1 MQKKNTALTKQ
12 ELSRYTVTFWKI
24 VIGCISF
31 GIILLFSIGLGLFG
45 ALPTFKDLENPKSN
59 LASEIISDDGVVLG
73 NYFVQNRSNIKYDE
87 ISPNVL
93 NALIATED
101 IRFYN
106 HSGIDFKRTFTIL
119 FYNLVGNKQGGSTIT
134 QQLALNL
141 FSDEGRARNPFKR
154 IIQKLQEWITAIKLE
169 RQYTKEEIITMYLNT
184 VDFGAY
190 NSYGI
195 KAAAQTYFD
204 TTPDK
209 LKPEEAAVLI
219 GMLKGTGLY
228 NPIRNP
234 ERSLQRR
241 NTVLN
246 NMNKAG
252 FLTDGDTEE
261 LKQKPLVVRFNPV
274 DHTVGRAAYFR
285 AVLKKDIQ
293 KIFQEQEIEK
303 ADGTPYDLDRD
314 GLKIYTTINSRMQR
328 YAEEAQREYISQ
340 LQREF
345 TRSWRGR
352 NPFKFQEAEKVLEQ
366 GLKRSDRYQQLREE
380 GLTEGDILKNFKT
393 PAKMSIYSWKGDID
407 TVMTPMDSIKYYK
420 LLLRNALMS
429 MEPTGPNAG
438 YVRAWVGGIDFEHFK
453 YDQVKMGTR
462 QVGSTAKP
470 FTYAVA
476 INEGYSPCY
485 KVLNE
490 PVTITG
496 YGEPYTPRAH
506 NPRPGALT
514 LKTGLAHS
522 ENWITAYMMKE
533 VGPTAVATLT
543 KKMGITSDVPAYP
556 SICLGAFDASLYDMV
571 GAYSTFVNH
580 GVWTEPIYLL
590 RVEDKNGNI
599 LYENKPQVREVLNQQ
614 VAYVMVDMLKGVVQN
629 GTGVRLRYRYKLNN
643 PIGGKTGTTQNNSD
657 GWFVGITPEL
667 VTGVWTGAEDRAI
680 HFSSTNQGE
689 GANSALPVFAIYMQ
703 KVYADS
709 KLKYTKGDFEA
720 PQGGVSI
727 ALNCEAYAPPA
738 GADSLVTPAKPLG
751 TITKPAPVPA
761 KPVNPSAKPVGPK
774 P

>member
-1 MQKKNTALTKQ
+1 MQRKNTALTKQ
-12 ELSRYTVTFWKI
+12 EISRYTITFWKI
-24 VIGCISF
+24 VIGTISF

-59 LASEIISDDGVVLG
+59 LASDVIADDGVVLG
-73 NYFVQNRSNIKYDE
+73 NYFVQNRSNIKYED
-87 ISPNVL
+87 ISPNVI

-119 FYNLVGNKQGGSTIT
+119 FYNLMGNKQGGSTIT

-141 FSDEGRARNPFKR
+141 FSDEGRARNPLKR
-154 IIQKLQEWITAIKLE
+154 IVQKLQEWITAIKLE

-209 LKPEEAAVLI
+209 LKPEEAAVLV

-234 ERSLQRR
+234 ERSLSRR

-252 FLTDGDTEE
+252 FLTDADAEE

-274 DHTVGRAAYFR
+274 DHNVGLAAYFR

-293 KIFQEQEIEK
+293 RIFEEGNIEK

-328 YAEEAQREYISQ
+328 YAEEAQREYISK
-340 LQREF
+340 LQRQF
-345 TRSWRGR
+345 TRSWKGR
-352 NPFKFQEAEKVLEQ
+352 NPFKFQEAETLLEQ
-366 GLKRSDRYQQLREE
+366 GIKRSDRYQQLKEE

-393 PAKMSIYSWKGDID
+393 PTKMTVYSWKGDID
-407 TVMTPMDSIKYYK
+407 TVMTPIDSVKYYK
-420 LLLRNALMS
+420 LLLRNAMMS

-438 YVRAWVGGIDFEHFK
+438 YVRAWVGGINYEHFK
-453 YDQVKMGTR
+453 YDQVKMGKR

-476 INEGYSPCY
+476 INAGYSPCY
-485 KVLNE
+485 QVMNQ
-490 PVTITG
+490 PVTINGWTPG
-496 YGEPYTPRAH
+496 GGEKPL
-506 NPRPGALT
+506 PGPIT
-514 LKTGLAHS
+514 LKTSLAHS
-522 ENWITAYMMKE
+522 QNWGTAYVMQQ
-533 VGPTAVATLT
+533 VGETAVSTLT
-543 KKMGITSDVPAYP
+543 KKMGITSEVPNYP
-556 SICLGAFDASLYDMV
+556 SICLGTFDASLYDMV
-571 GAYSTFVNH
+571 GAYSTFVNQ

-590 RVEDKNGNI
+590 RIEDKNGNV
-599 LYENKPQVREVLNQQ
+599 LYEKKPQVREVLNPQ
-614 VAYVMVDMLKGVVQN
+614 VAYVMVDMLKGVVQQ
-629 GTGVRLRYRYKLNN
+629 GTGRRLRGPTYRLTN

-657 GWFVGITPEL
+657 GWFIGITPQL

-680 HFSSTNQGE
+680 HFTSENDGE
-689 GANSALPVFAIYMQ
+689 GANSALPVFALYMK
-703 KVYADS
+703 KVYADP

-727 ALNCEAYAPPA
+727 ALNCDAYAPRAPI
-738 GADSLVTPAKPLG
+738 DSNAVQA
-751 TITKPAPVPA
+751 APVAPITPPTTPPL
-761 KPVNPSAKPVGPK
+761 KK
-774 P
+774 